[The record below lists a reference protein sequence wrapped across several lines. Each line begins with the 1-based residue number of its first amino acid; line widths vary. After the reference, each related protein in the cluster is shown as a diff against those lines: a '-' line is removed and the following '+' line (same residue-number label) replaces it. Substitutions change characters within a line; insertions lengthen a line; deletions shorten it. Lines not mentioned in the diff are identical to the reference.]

1 MASVLF
7 GTAAAAAT
15 STTAA
20 TTATT
25 GLIGAGGS
33 FALAETLMS
42 TGLLAGLSG
51 TAMSMASQDDMANS
65 QADYAE
71 KVGAYNAA
79 STKDQYRKLMSTQKA
94 SYGASGVQ
102 LDDGGTPSDVLA
114 ETMVDMEMD
123 ALATYYGGQAKGTAF
138 KNQARANNTASMF
151 NGLAQAG
158 SGAYSLLR

>member
-7 GTAAAAAT
+7 GTAAVAAT
-15 STTAA
+15 SATTATA
-20 TTATT
+20 ATT
-25 GLIGAGGS
+25 GLIGTAGAFS
-33 FALAETLMS
+33 AMQALGTV
-42 TGLLAGLSG
+42 GLLAGLGG
-51 TAMSMASQDDMANS
+51 TAASMAGQNDMANS
-65 QADYAE
+65 QAEYAE
-71 KVGAYNAA
+71 KVGEYNAA

-138 KNQARANNTASMF
+138 KNQARTNNTASMF
-151 NGLAQAG
+151 SGLAQAG
-158 SGAYSLLR
+158 SGVYSLLR

>member
-7 GTAAAAAT
+7 GTAAVAAT
-15 STTAA
+15 SATTATA
-20 TTATT
+20 ATT
-25 GLIGAGGS
+25 GLIGTAGAFS
-33 FALAETLMS
+33 AMQALGT
-42 TGLLAGLSG
+42 AGLVAGLGG
-51 TAMSMASQDDMANS
+51 TAMSMTSQNDMANS

-79 STKDQYRKLMSTQKA
+79 STKEQYRKLMSTQKA
-94 SYGASGVQ
+94 NYGASGVQ

-123 ALATYYGGQAKGTAF
+123 ALQSYYSGQAKGVSYN
-138 KNQARANNTASMF
+138 NQARSNNTASMF

>member
-1 MASVLF
+1 MASVML
-7 GTAAAAAT
+7 GSAAVAAT
-15 STTAA
+15 A
-20 TTATT
+20 TTTGAAATT
-25 GLIGAGGS
+25 GLIGTAGAFS
-33 FALAETLMS
+33 AMQALGTL
-42 TGLLAGLSG
+42 GLLAGLGG
-51 TAMSMASQDDMANS
+51 TAASMASQNDMANS
-65 QADYAE
+65 QAEYVE

-79 STKDQYRKLMSTQKA
+79 STKDQYRKLMSSQKA

-123 ALATYYGGQAKGTAF
+123 ALSTYYGGQAKGTAF

-151 NGLAQAG
+151 QGLAQAG